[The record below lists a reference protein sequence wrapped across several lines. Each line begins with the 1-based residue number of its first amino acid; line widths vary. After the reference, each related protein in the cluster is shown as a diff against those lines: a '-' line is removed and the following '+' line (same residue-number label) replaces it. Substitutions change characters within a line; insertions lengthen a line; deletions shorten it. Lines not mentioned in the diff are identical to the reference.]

1 MNRYIL
7 KFLKR
12 LFLIFKKKHFKE
24 NIKINDYKNILYPLK
39 YSIGITTFDKRFD
52 DFFKPLI
59 RSIYDYNK
67 DIEVVVMVNAP
78 YNGVLNIQYKKE
90 MLLFLS
96 NYPNVYPHF
105 STEFRSLSKMW
116 NNELIFSSNNF
127 VLILNDDVSLLPD
140 FFNDLNK
147 FIEQNKYKSFKING
161 SWSHVLL
168 NKFEINEVGW
178 FDERLLGVGE
188 EDGDMEFRWCK
199 YYNDQFKSYSSNN
212 ILNHVDNSA
221 DTNIKKHS
229 GSKYSKFNR
238 DFIQK
243 KYKIDFIN
251 GELYG
256 MNEFPVLQHIQDEKQ
271 YPFEGHYWLNKNK
284 L

>member
-1 MNRYIL
+1 MNRFLL
-7 KFLKR
+7 KVLKR
-12 LFLIFKKKHFKE
+12 IFFFYKKKTLIG
-24 NIKINDYKNILYPLK
+24 NKIDNYDKTKFYPLK
-39 YSIGITTFDKRFD
+39 YSIGITTFDRRFE

-59 RSIYDYNK
+59 KSIYEYDK
-67 DIEVVVMVNAP
+67 DIEVVVMVNGP
-78 YNGVLNIQYKKE
+78 YNGVLNYEYKKE
-90 MLLFLS
+90 MLIFLS

-116 NNELIFSSNNF
+116 NNELIFSSNNL
-127 VLILNDDVSLLPD
+127 VLILNDDVTLLAN
-140 FFNDLNK
+140 FFRDLNN
-147 FIEQNKYKSFKING
+147 FIIQNNYKSFKING

-168 NKFEINEVGW
+168 NKYEINEVGW

-188 EDGDMEFRWCK
+188 EDGDMEFRWCR
-199 YYNDQFKSYSSNN
+199 YYNDQFKTYSSIN
-212 ILNHVDNSA
+212 ILNHVDDSA

-229 GSKYSKFNR
+229 GSKYSFFNR

-251 GELYG
+251 GELHG
-256 MNEFPVLQHIQDEKQ
+256 MNEFPVIQEIQDEKQ
-271 YPFEGHYWLNKNK
+271 YPFEKYYWLNKNN